1 MHGPIEE
8 HIEAA
13 TLENYSLQV
22 SSREALED
30 VECHLQVCA
39 VCRERLQEIEP
50 FNMAHF
56 IQDGL
61 IYSRITQLQD
71 GHFWAQHWGC
81 EIQGGVRFR
90 ELADALTYLL
100 DSFIQMFPE
109 HECSKTCTQART
121 LFR

>member
-1 MHGPIEE
+1 LFFLKPSYRSPQMHGPIEE

-39 VCRERLQEIEP
+39 VCRQRLQEIEP

-56 IQDGL
+56 IRDGL
-61 IYSRITQLQD
+61 IYSRITQLKD
-71 GHFWAQHWGC
+71 GYFWGQC
-81 EIQGGVRFR
+81 CNFGVSNAGRVVR
-90 ELADALTYLL
+90 
-100 DSFIQMFPE
+100 
-109 HECSKTCTQART
+109 
-121 LFR
+121 